1 MTRTP
6 RIRSRRSFPG
16 VSRLAGRPIAPVV
29 GLVIGILALEPAGRD
44 AAAVG
49 FKDDVRP
56 LLKRYCFD
64 CHSGDQAESGVTLDR
79 FSEATARTSD
89 RAAWQKVLRQLQ
101 GRAMP
106 PKDAPQPADAERTL
120 LASWIESFAL
130 KPHCPDGER
139 AGRVTLRR
147 LNRAEYNNTIRDL
160 FKVSISPAD
169 EFPADDVGY
178 GFDTIGDVLSLPPVL
193 FERYVSAAMDVAR
206 AVVVTSD
213 PDTAPVRSFDGKQL
227 NTVGEV
233 KHEAD
238 FPVAGEYILRVRA
251 AADQAGDQPAKM
263 AILLDGTPLKTFD
276 VRNRRSSARDFE
288 HRVSVTAGKHPV
300 AVGFLNDFYDKDA
313 TDKSNRDRN
322 LIVER
327 ISVIGPIGVLPDPL
341 PEPHARL
348 FRKPIDHQAGRDG
361 LVKQAKSVLRPV
373 ASRAFR
379 RPASDDEI
387 DGLVAVFEKSLDR
400 KESFEKGIQDAIVV
414 MLTAPSFLFR
424 VEKDPPP
431 GEVRTLDDFETATRL
446 SYFLWSSLPD
456 DELFRAAHRGE
467 LRTDAQV
474 TQQAARMLADPKAR
488 ALVENFA
495 GQWLQL
501 RSLQDCTPDVAR
513 FPGFDAD
520 LRAAMRRET
529 EEFFWTIVRED
540 RSALEFLDADWTLLN
555 ERLARHYGIDGVKG
569 DDFVRVKL
577 DPSTRGGLLGQA
589 SILTVTSNPTRTSPV
604 KRGKWILENLLA
616 APPPAPPP
624 GVPDLESAG
633 AGKGGTLREQMERH
647 RADPACSACHQL
659 MDPLGFG
666 LENYDPVG
674 GWRTTDGAAAID
686 AAGQLPDGRSFRG
699 PEELRTVLLGRKEE
713 FRRCLA
719 EKLLTYALGRGLEW
733 YDACAVERIAA
744 NSAAGGDRFSV
755 LVKEIVVSPA
765 FRRREG
771 PAKP

>member
-1 MTRTP
+1 
-6 RIRSRRSFPG
+6 
-16 VSRLAGRPIAPVV
+16 
-29 GLVIGILALEPAGRD
+29 
-44 AAAVG
+44 
-49 FKDDVRP
+49 
-56 LLKRYCFD
+56 
-64 CHSGDQAESGVTLDR
+64 
-79 FSEATARTSD
+79 
-89 RAAWQKVLRQLQ
+89 
-101 GRAMP
+101 
-106 PKDAPQPADAERTL
+106 
-120 LASWIESFAL
+120 
-130 KPHCPDGER
+130 
-139 AGRVTLRR
+139 RR
-147 LNRAEYNNTIRDL
+147 LTRAEYNTTIRDL
-160 FKVSISPAD
+160 FKVSITPAD

-193 FERYVSAAMDVAR
+193 FERYIGGAMDVAR
-206 AVVVTSD
+206 AVVATSD
-213 PDTAPVRSFDGKQL
+213 PETAPVRSFDGKQL

-233 KHEAD
+233 KHEVDLTA
-238 FPVAGEYILRVRA
+238 AGDYILRVRA
-251 AADQAGDQPAKM
+251 AADQAGGEPAKM
-263 AILLDGTPLKTFD
+263 AFVLDGKPLKTFD
-276 VRNRRSSARDFE
+276 VRNRRSSPRDFE
-288 HRVSVTAGKHPV
+288 HRVTVEAGKHPI
-300 AVGFLNDFYDKDA
+300 AVGFLNDFYDKDSK
-313 TDKSNRDRN
+313 DQSNRDRN

-341 PEPHARL
+341 PEPHTRI
-348 FRKPIDHQAGRDG
+348 FRKPIDSRADRDG
-361 LVKQAKSVLRPV
+361 LVAQAKSVLRPV
-373 ASRAFR
+373 AARAFR

-387 DGLVAVFEKSLDR
+387 DGLVAVFTKALDR
-400 KESFEKGIQDAIVV
+400 KDSFEKGIQDALVV
-414 MLTAPSFLFR
+414 MLTAPSFLVR
-424 VEKDPPP
+424 VEKDPPA
-431 GEVRTLDDFETATRL
+431 GQVRTLDDFETAVRL

-456 DELFRAAHRGE
+456 DELFRAAQRGE

-474 TQQAARMLADPKAR
+474 TRHAARMLADPRAR

-501 RSLQDCTPDVAR
+501 RSLQDCTPDAKQ
-513 FPGFDAD
+513 FPAFDAD
-520 LRAAMRRET
+520 LRTAMRRET

-540 RSALEFLDADWTLLN
+540 RSVLEFLDADWTLLN
-555 ERLARHYGIDGVKG
+555 ERLARHYGIEGVKG
-569 DDFVRVKL
+569 NDFVRVNL
-577 DPSTRGGLLGQA
+577 DRGTRGGLLGQA

-624 GVPDLESAG
+624 GVPELGAAD
-633 AGKGGTLREQMERH
+633 AGKGGTLRAQMERH

-674 GWRTTDGAAAID
+674 GWRTADGGGPIEAD
-686 AAGQLPDGRSFRG
+686 GQLPDGRSFRG
-699 PEELRTVLLGRKEE
+699 PQELRAVLLGRKEE

-733 YDACAVERIAA
+733 YDACAVERIAT